1 MMLDIKPIKQKKRMC
16 GPASLSIVLK
26 YYGINKNQDELKKL
40 LGSTYLTGTKNKKMV
55 KVARE
60 FNLKAKY
67 ETNSSINEIKRM
79 LSKKIPPI
87 IGWFSPEN
95 VSHYSVIKG
104 IDKSN
109 IFVVDPG
116 LNKTRKMKIKEFEKN
131 WFDIDWENLNFFKKI
146 IISSKIFFYNKFNK
160 SKKQQIP
167 FPIKK
172 PNLVHKEIIII
183 QK

>member
-1 MMLDIKPIKQKKRMC
+1 MMLNIKPIKQKKRMC

-26 YYGINKNQDELKKL
+26 YYGINKNQEELKKIL
-40 LGSTYLTGTKNKKMV
+40 SSTYLTGTKNKKII
-55 KVARE
+55 KVSKD

-67 ETNSSINEIKRM
+67 KTNSSINEIRKL

-87 IGWFSPEN
+87 IGWFSPEGA
-95 VSHYSVIKG
+95 SHYSVIKG
-104 IDKSN
+104 LDKSN
-109 IFVVDPG
+109 IFIVDPE
-116 LNKTRKMKIKEFEKN
+116 LNKTRKIKIKEFEKN
-131 WFDIDWENLNFFKKI
+131 WFDINWENLNFFKKI

-160 SKKQQIP
+160 SKKQQIH

-172 PNLVHKEIIII
+172 SNLVHKEIIII